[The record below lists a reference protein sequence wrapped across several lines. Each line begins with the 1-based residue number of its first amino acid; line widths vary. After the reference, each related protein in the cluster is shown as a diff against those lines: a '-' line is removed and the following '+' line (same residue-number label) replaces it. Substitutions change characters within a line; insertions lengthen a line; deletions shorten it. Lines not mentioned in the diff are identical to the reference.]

1 MGLLLCPGFVVTV
14 PMEGLKSQ
22 RCFDELRTSYIKELD
37 RLVSHRGETTRTQR
51 LFQLTE
57 LLDYLQSVRRATLPH
72 ARVHS
77 ASCCRKVL
85 SMNVWLKVHDS
96 STQT

>member
-1 MGLLLCPGFVVTV
+1 
-14 PMEGLKSQ
+14 MEGLKSQ

-57 LLDYLQSVRRATLPH
+57 LLDYLQSVIHTTLFHIQYSTPYY
-72 ARVHS
+72 
-77 ASCCRKVL
+77 
-85 SMNVWLKVHDS
+85 DS
-96 STQT
+96 ELQYK